1 MNLVSVEEAAHTIG
15 KTPSMI
21 YLLVKRG
28 FAVKHPAPETFGRGP
43 GYLVDTEEIA
53 EYYKNKTPRDYKTFL
68 QGVVVVDGE
77 EYVTLR
83 EASRRLNQTE
93 SRVRYVATK
102 HEVRSTE
109 RTKPGGGDT
118 WHKFYCLAELEELNE
133 AVNKI
138 IELREFL
145 AGTKRNQ

>member
-1 MNLVSVEEAAHTIG
+1 MNLVSVDEASVLMN
-15 KTPSMI
+15 KTTSLI

-28 FAVKHPAPETFGRGP
+28 LITKHPAPKTLGRGP
-43 GYLVDTEEIA
+43 EYLVDSEEIV

-77 EYVTLR
+77 DYVTLR

-93 SRVRYVATK
+93 SRVWYIATK
-102 HEVRSTE
+102 YEVRSTE
-109 RTKPGGGDT
+109 RTKPGGGKI
-118 WHKFYCLAELEELNE
+118 WHKFFCLNELKELNE

-138 IELREFL
+138 VELREFL
-145 AGTKRNQ
+145 ASTRKKQ